1 MVIKGVKQIPM
12 IDKFLLAY
20 RSIRERRT
28 RSILTVLGIAVG
40 IAAIVSLMSVG
51 YGMEEAITGELTG
64 MADMISVMPGKI
76 TGHAYVELG
85 SFTDR
90 DVKDVQRIGGIKDIT
105 AMTYDAAEVEYRNKR
120 APIFVLGGDTKELG
134 GFYVE
139 PVGIKEGRWLREN
152 DFKGC
157 VIGDRVAN
165 DFFDE
170 VIHVNDKL
178 IINGEKFVV
187 VGIFEKGSTLYAA
200 DVDPHIFLTLRASQ
214 EVLQTDEIKY
224 IMVRV
229 YDIDEAEGIAEEIKE
244 AINDNHG
251 LDDFAM
257 AMTMGSA
264 IEQIGTV
271 FDIIRGL
278 LVGIAAIAL
287 VVASI
292 GIMNTML
299 MSVMERTHEIG
310 VMKAIGAKSSDV
322 LSLFLLESSMVS
334 LVGGVVGCVLGV
346 VAAKV
351 ISLGAGTAMGI
362 EFSAVVKPE
371 VLLGGMAVAM
381 VVGVLSGFYPARKAS
396 RMSPVEA
403 VRYE

>member
-1 MVIKGVKQIPM
+1 MR
-12 IDKFLLAY
+12 DKFLLAY
-20 RSIRERRT
+20 RSIKERRT

-40 IAAIVSLMSVG
+40 IAAIVALMSVG

-64 MADMISVMPGKI
+64 MADMISVVPGKI
-76 TGHAYVELG
+76 TGATYMEMG

-90 DVKDVQRIGGIKDIT
+90 DVKDVKRISGIKAT
-105 AMTYDAAEVEYRNKR
+105 STMTYDAAEVEYRNER
-120 APIFVLGGDTKELG
+120 VPIFFICGDTKELG
-134 GFYVE
+134 SFYVE
-139 PVGIKEGRWLREN
+139 PVGLKEGRWLREN
-152 DFKGC
+152 DYKAC

-165 DFFDE
+165 DYFDE

-178 IINGEKFVV
+178 IINGEKFIV
-187 VGIFEKGSTLYAA
+187 VGVFEKASTLYSS
-200 DVDPHIFLTLRASQ
+200 DVDPYIFLTLRAAK
-214 EVLQTDEIKY
+214 EALQTDEINY

-229 YDIDEAEGIAEEIKE
+229 YDIDEAEEIAEEIKE

-251 LDDFAM
+251 LDDFAT
-257 AMTMGSA
+257 AMTMSSA
-264 IEQIGTV
+264 IEMMGNV
-271 FDIIRGL
+271 FNIIRGV

-334 LVGGVVGCVLGV
+334 LVGGVVGCVLGA

-351 ISLGAGTAMGI
+351 ISLGAGTALGI
-362 EFSAVVKPE
+362 EFGAVVKPE
-371 VLLGGMAVAM
+371 VLVGGMAVAM
-381 VVGVLSGFYPARKAS
+381 LVGVLSGFYPARKAS

>member
-1 MVIKGVKQIPM
+1 M
-12 IDKFLLAY
+12 IDAFLLAY
-20 RSIRERRT
+20 RSIWERRI

-64 MADMISVMPGKI
+64 MADMILVLPGKI
-76 TGHAYVELG
+76 TGTSYVELG

-90 DVKDVQRIGGIKDIT
+90 DVKDVQRIAGIKDVT
-105 AMTYDAAEVEYRNKR
+105 AMTFDAAEVEYRNER
-120 APIFVLGGDTKELG
+120 IPIFIIGGDTKELE

-152 DFKGC
+152 DYKAC
-157 VIGDRVAN
+157 VIGHRVAN
-165 DFFDE
+165 DFFDKA
-170 VIHVNDKL
+170 VHVNDKL
-178 IINGEKFVV
+178 IINGEKFIV
-187 VGIFEKGSTLYAA
+187 VGVFEEASTLYAA

-214 EVLQTDEIKY
+214 EVLQTDEVNY

-229 YDIDEAEGIAEEIKE
+229 YEIDEAEGIAEEIEE

-251 LDDFAM
+251 VDDFAM
-257 AMTMGSA
+257 AMTMGSM
-264 IEQIGTV
+264 IEQIGDV
-271 FDIIRGL
+271 FNIIRGV

-299 MSVMERTHEIG
+299 MAVMERTHEIG
-310 VMKAIGAKSSDV
+310 VMKAIGAKNSDL

-334 LVGGVVGCVLGV
+334 LVGGVVGCVLGA

-351 ISLGAGTAMGI
+351 ISLGTGAALGI
-362 EFSAVVKPE
+362 EFGAVIKPV
-371 VLLGGMAVAM
+371 VLVGGIVVAM
-381 VVGVLSGFYPARKAS
+381 LVGILSGFYPARKAS

>member
-1 MVIKGVKQIPM
+1 MR
-12 IDKFLLAY
+12 DKILLAY

-40 IAAIVSLMSVG
+40 IAAIVALMSVG

-64 MADMISVMPGKI
+64 MADMISVVPGKI
-76 TGHAYVELG
+76 TGATYVELG

-90 DVKDVQRIGGIKDIT
+90 DVKDVQRVGGIKDIT

-139 PVGIKEGRWLREN
+139 PVGLKEGRWLREN

-178 IINGEKFVV
+178 IINDGKFIV
-187 VGIFEKGSTLYAA
+187 VGIFEKASTMYAS
-200 DVDPHIFLTLRASQ
+200 DVDPHIFLTLHASK
-214 EVLQTDEIKY
+214 EALQTNEIKY

-229 YDIDEAEGIAEEIKE
+229 YNIDEAEEIAEEIE
-244 AINDNHG
+244 ERINDNHG

-257 AMTMGSA
+257 AMAMGSM

-271 FDIIRGL
+271 FNIIRGL

-346 VAAKV
+346 IVAKV
-351 ISLGAGTAMGI
+351 MSFAAGTAMGI

>member
-1 MVIKGVKQIPM
+1 MH
-12 IDKFLLAY
+12 DKVRMAY

-28 RSILTVLGIAVG
+28 RSILTILGIAVG
-40 IAAIVSLMSVG
+40 IAAIVSLVSVG
-51 YGMEEAITGELTG
+51 FGMEEAITGELTTF
-64 MADMISVMPGKI
+64 ADLITVMPGKI
-76 TGHAYVELG
+76 VGTTYVEQG

-90 DVKDVQRIGGIKDIT
+90 DLKALQRIPGVKDIT
-105 AMTYDAAEVEYRNKR
+105 ALTYGAAEVEFRNKR
-120 APIFVLGGDTKELG
+120 RPVFIFGGDTKELG
-134 GFYVE
+134 NFYLD
-139 PVGIKEGRWLREN
+139 PVGLKEGRWLREN
-152 DFKGC
+152 DYKAC

-165 DFFDE
+165 DFFDKP
-170 VIHVNDKL
+170 VGVNDKL

-187 VGIFEKGSTLYAA
+187 VGVFNKASTLYAA
-200 DVDPHIFLTLRASQ
+200 DVDPHIFLNLRAAKAALRSDD
-214 EVLQTDEIKY
+214 VKY

-229 YDIDEAEGIAEEIKE
+229 YNIDDAEEIAQKVE
-244 AINDNHG
+244 KTINDNHG
-251 LDDFAM
+251 LEDFAT

-264 IEQIGTV
+264 LEQIGSV
-271 FDIIRGL
+271 FSILRGV

-322 LSLFLLESSMVS
+322 LTLFLMESSIVS
-334 LVGGVVGCVLGV
+334 IVGGVVGCVLGV
-346 VAAKV
+346 LLARI
-351 ISLGAGTAMGI
+351 ISLVASSALGI
-362 EFSAVVKPE
+362 EFAAGVKVA
-371 VLLGGMAVAM
+371 VLLAGMAVAIS
-381 VVGVLSGFYPARKAS
+381 VGVLSGYYPARKAS

>member
-1 MVIKGVKQIPM
+1 MR
-12 IDKFLLAY
+12 DKILLAY

-40 IAAIVSLMSVG
+40 IAAIVSLVSVG
-51 YGMEEAITGELTG
+51 YGMEEAITGELTTF
-64 MADMISVMPGKI
+64 ADFISVVPGKI
-76 TGHAYVELG
+76 TGTTYVETG

-90 DVKDVQRIGGIKDIT
+90 DLNDLQRIGGIKSIT

-120 APIFVLGGDTKELG
+120 VPIFILGGDTKELG
-134 GFYVE
+134 SFYVE
-139 PVGIKEGRWLREN
+139 PVGLKEGRWLREN
-152 DFKGC
+152 DYKGC

-165 DFFDE
+165 EFFDE
-170 VIHVNDKL
+170 TVHVNDKL
-178 IINGEKFVV
+178 VINGEKFIVIGV
-187 VGIFEKGSTLYAA
+187 FEKASTLYSA
-200 DVDPHIFLTLRASQ
+200 DVDPHIFLTLHAAKDALQSD
-214 EVLQTDEIKY
+214 EVKY

-229 YDIDEAEGIAEEIKE
+229 YDIDEAEAIAEEIQDTL
-244 AINDNHG
+244 NDNHG
-251 LDDFAM
+251 VEDFAT
-257 AMTMGSA
+257 AVTMGSA

-271 FDIIRGL
+271 FNIVRGVL
-278 LVGIAAIAL
+278 IGIAAIAL

-334 LVGGVVGCVLGV
+334 LVGGVVGCVIGV
-346 VAAKV
+346 ILARI
-351 ISLGAGTAMGI
+351 ISLGASSALGI
-362 EFSAVVKPE
+362 EFGATVKPL
-371 VLLGGMAVAM
+371 VLFGGVAVAM

>member
-1 MVIKGVKQIPM
+1 MR
-12 IDKFLLAY
+12 DKFLLAF
-20 RSIRERRT
+20 RSIRERKA

-64 MADMISVMPGKI
+64 MADMISVMPGEI
-76 TGHAYVELG
+76 RAHSYVEKG

-90 DVKDVQRIGGIKDIT
+90 DVSDLQRIGGIKDIST
-105 AMTYDAAEVEYRNKR
+105 MTYDAAEVEYRNKR
-120 APIFVLGGDTKELG
+120 APIFVIGRDTKELES
-134 GFYVE
+134 FYVV
-139 PVGIKEGRWLREN
+139 PVGLKEGRWLREN
-152 DFKGC
+152 DYKAC

-178 IINGEKFVV
+178 VINGDKFIV
-187 VGIFEKGSTLYAA
+187 VGVFEKGDMLYSN
-200 DVDPHIFLTLRASQ
+200 DVDPHIFLTLRAAK

-224 IMVRV
+224 IIVRV
-229 YDIDEAEGIAEEIKE
+229 YEIDEAEGIAEEIE
-244 AINDNHG
+244 EVINDNHG

-257 AMTMGSA
+257 AMTMGSM
-264 IEQIGTV
+264 IEMMGDI
-271 FDIIRGL
+271 FNIIRGV

-287 VVASI
+287 IVASI

-334 LVGGVVGCVLGV
+334 LVGGVAGCVVGV
-346 VAAKV
+346 IVAKV
-351 ISLGAGTAMGI
+351 LSFLGSTASGLEI
-362 EFSAVVKPE
+362 AAIVKPE
-371 VLLGGMAVAM
+371 VLLAGIAVA
-381 VVGVLSGFYPARKAS
+381 VIVGVLSGFYPARKAS
-396 RMSPVEA
+396 KMSPVEA
-403 VRYE
+403 VRYG

>member
-1 MVIKGVKQIPM
+1 MR
-12 IDKFLLAY
+12 DKILLAY

-40 IAAIVSLMSVG
+40 IAAIVSLVSVG
-51 YGMEEAITGELTG
+51 YGMEEAITGELTTF
-64 MADMISVMPGKI
+64 ADFISVVPGKI
-76 TGHAYVELG
+76 TGTTYVETG

-90 DVKDVQRIGGIKDIT
+90 DLNDLQRIGGIKSIT

-120 APIFVLGGDTKELG
+120 VPIFILGGDTKELG
-134 GFYVE
+134 SFYVE
-139 PVGIKEGRWLREN
+139 PVGLKEGRWLREN
-152 DFKGC
+152 DYKGC

-165 DFFDE
+165 EFFDE
-170 VIHVNDKL
+170 TVHVNDKL
-178 IINGEKFVV
+178 VINGEKFIVIGV
-187 VGIFEKGSTLYAA
+187 FEKASTLYSA
-200 DVDPHIFLTLRASQ
+200 DVDPHIFLTLHAAKDALQSD
-214 EVLQTDEIKY
+214 EVKY

-229 YDIDEAEGIAEEIKE
+229 YDIDEAEAIAEEIQDTL
-244 AINDNHG
+244 NDNHG
-251 LDDFAM
+251 VEDFAT
-257 AMTMGSA
+257 AVTMGSA

-271 FDIIRGL
+271 FNIVRGVL
-278 LVGIAAIAL
+278 IGIAAIAL

-334 LVGGVVGCVLGV
+334 LVGGVVGCVIGV
-346 VAAKV
+346 ILARI
-351 ISLGAGTAMGI
+351 ISLIAGSALGI
-362 EFSAVVKPE
+362 EFGATVKPL
-371 VLLGGMAVAM
+371 VLFGGITVAM

>member
-1 MVIKGVKQIPM
+1 M
-12 IDKFLLAY
+12 AY

-28 RSILTVLGIAVG
+28 RSILTILGIAVG
-40 IAAIVSLMSVG
+40 IAAIVSLVSVG
-51 YGMEEAITGELTG
+51 FGMEEAITGELTTF
-64 MADMISVMPGKI
+64 ADLITVMPGKI
-76 TGHAYVELG
+76 VGTTYVEQG

-90 DVKDVQRIGGIKDIT
+90 DLKALQRIPGVKDIT
-105 AMTYDAAEVEYRNKR
+105 ALTYGAAEVEFRNKR
-120 APIFVLGGDTKELG
+120 RPVFIFGGDTKELG
-134 GFYVE
+134 NFYLD
-139 PVGIKEGRWLREN
+139 PVGLKEGRWLREN
-152 DFKGC
+152 DYKAC

-165 DFFDE
+165 DFFDKP
-170 VIHVNDKL
+170 VGVNDKL

-187 VGIFEKGSTLYAA
+187 VGVFNKASTLYAA
-200 DVDPHIFLTLRASQ
+200 DVDPHIFLNLRAAKAALRSDD
-214 EVLQTDEIKY
+214 VKY

-229 YDIDEAEGIAEEIKE
+229 YNIDDAEEIAQKVE
-244 AINDNHG
+244 KTINDNHG
-251 LDDFAM
+251 LEDFAT

-264 IEQIGTV
+264 LEQIGSV
-271 FDIIRGL
+271 FSILRGV

-322 LSLFLLESSMVS
+322 LTLFLMESSIVS
-334 LVGGVVGCVLGV
+334 IVGGVVGCVLGV
-346 VAAKV
+346 LLARI
-351 ISLGAGTAMGI
+351 ISLVASSALGI
-362 EFSAVVKPE
+362 EFAAGVKVA
-371 VLLGGMAVAM
+371 VLLAGMAVAIS
-381 VVGVLSGFYPARKAS
+381 VGVLSGYYPARKAS

>member
-1 MVIKGVKQIPM
+1 M

-20 RSIRERRT
+20 RSIREKRT

-51 YGMEEAITGELTG
+51 YGMEEAITGELMG

-76 TGHAYVELG
+76 TGHTYVELG

-90 DVKDVQRIGGIKDIT
+90 DVKDVQRISGIKDIT
-105 AMTYDAAEVEYRNKR
+105 AMTYDAAEVKYRNKR
-120 APIFVLGGDTKELG
+120 APVFIIGGDTKELG
-134 GFYVE
+134 SFYVE

-157 VIGDRVAN
+157 VIGHRVAN
-165 DFFDE
+165 DFFDDI
-170 VIHVNDKL
+170 IHVNDKL
-178 IINGEKFVV
+178 IINGDKFIV
-187 VGIFEKGSTLYAA
+187 VGVFEKASTLYAS
-200 DVDPHIFLTLRASQ
+200 DVDPFIFLTLHASK
-214 EVLQTDEIKY
+214 EALQTDEVKY

-229 YDIDEAEGIAEEIKE
+229 YDIDEAEEIAEEIKE
-244 AINDNHG
+244 VINDNHG
-251 LDDFAM
+251 LDDFAI
-257 AMTMGSA
+257 AMTMGSM

-271 FDIIRGL
+271 FNIIRGV

-322 LSLFLLESSMVS
+322 LSLFLIESSMVS
-334 LVGGVVGCVLGV
+334 LVGGVVGCVLGA

-351 ISLGAGTAMGI
+351 ISLSAGTALGI
-362 EFSAVVKPE
+362 EFGAVVKPE

>member
-1 MVIKGVKQIPM
+1 M
-12 IDKFLLAY
+12 AY
-20 RSIRERRT
+20 RSIRERRA

-51 YGMEEAITGELTG
+51 YGMEEAITGELTK
-64 MADMISVMPGKI
+64 MADMISVMPGEI
-76 TGHAYVELG
+76 SGHGYVEKG
-85 SFTDR
+85 GFTDR
-90 DVKDVQRIGGIKDIT
+90 DVNDLQRIGGIKDIS
-105 AMTYDAAEVEYRNKR
+105 AMVYGAAEVEYRNER
-120 APIFVLGGDTKELG
+120 TPIFVLGGDTKELG

-139 PVGIKEGRWLREN
+139 PVGLKEGRWLREN
-152 DFKGC
+152 DYKGC

-170 VIHVNDKL
+170 VVHVNDKL
-178 IINGEKFVV
+178 IINGDKFIV
-187 VGIFEKGSTLYAA
+187 VGVFEKASTLYAA
-200 DVDPHIFLTLRASQ
+200 DVDPHIFLTLRISQ

-229 YDIDEAEGIAEEIKE
+229 YDIDEAEEIAEEIE
-244 AINDNHG
+244 ETINDNHG
-251 LDDFAM
+251 LDDFAN

-264 IEQIGTV
+264 LEQIGTV
-271 FDIIRGL
+271 FNIIRGV

-334 LVGGVVGCVLGV
+334 FVGGVTGCSLGV
-346 VAAKV
+346 VVAKV
-351 ISLGAGTAMGI
+351 MSFGAGTAFGI
-362 EFSAVVKPE
+362 EMTAVVKPG
-371 VLLGGMAVAM
+371 VLFGGIAVAM
-381 VVGVLSGFYPARKAS
+381 IVGVLSGFYPARKAS
-396 RMSPVEA
+396 KMSPVEA
-403 VRYE
+403 VRYG

>member
-1 MVIKGVKQIPM
+1 M
-12 IDKFLLAY
+12 AY
-20 RSIRERRT
+20 RSIRERRA

-51 YGMEEAITGELTG
+51 YGMEEAITGELTK
-64 MADMISVMPGKI
+64 MADMISVMPGEI
-76 TGHAYVELG
+76 SGHGYVEKG

-90 DVKDVQRIGGIKDIT
+90 DVNDLQRIGGIKDVS
-105 AMTYDAAEVEYRNKR
+105 AMTYDAAEVEYRNER
-120 APIFVLGGDTKELG
+120 TPIFVLGGDTKELG
-134 GFYVE
+134 SFYVE
-139 PVGIKEGRWLREN
+139 PVGLKEGRWLREN
-152 DFKGC
+152 DYKGC

-178 IINGEKFVV
+178 VINGEKFIV
-187 VGIFEKGSTLYAA
+187 VGIFEKASTLYAA
-200 DVDPHIFLTLRASQ
+200 DVDPHIFLTLRTSQ

-224 IMVRV
+224 IMVKV
-229 YDIDEAEGIAEEIKE
+229 YDIDEAEAIAEEIEE

-251 LDDFAM
+251 LDDFTN

-264 IEQIGTV
+264 LEQIGTV
-271 FDIIRGL
+271 FNIIRGV

-310 VMKAIGAKSSDV
+310 VMKAIGAKSRDV
-322 LSLFLLESSMVS
+322 LSLFLLESSLVS
-334 LVGGVVGCVLGV
+334 LVGGVTGCSLGV
-346 VAAKV
+346 IVAKV
-351 ISLGAGTAMGI
+351 MSLGAGTAMGI
-362 EFSAVVKPE
+362 EMTAVVKPV
-371 VLLGGMAVAM
+371 VLFGGIAVAM
-381 VVGVLSGFYPARKAS
+381 IVGVLSGFYPARKAS
-396 RMSPVEA
+396 KMSPVEA

>member
-1 MVIKGVKQIPM
+1 MR
-12 IDKFLLAY
+12 DKFLLAF
-20 RSIRERRT
+20 RSIRERRA

-64 MADMISVMPGKI
+64 MADMISVIPGKI
-76 TGHAYVELG
+76 TGVTYVETG

-90 DVKDVQRIGGIKDIT
+90 DINDLQRVGGIKGIT
-105 AMTYDAAEVEYRNKR
+105 AMTYDAAEVEFRNKR
-120 APIFVLGGDTKELG
+120 VPIFILGGDTKELG

-152 DFKGC
+152 DYKGC

-170 VIHVNDKL
+170 VVHVNDKL
-178 IINGEKFVV
+178 IINGEKFIV
-187 VGIFEKGSTLYAA
+187 VGVFEKASTLYSA
-200 DVDPHIFLTLRASQ
+200 DVDPHIFLTLHAAKDA
-214 EVLQTDEIKY
+214 LQTDEVKY

-229 YDIDEAEGIAEEIKE
+229 YNIEEAEEIAEEIQE
-244 AINDNHG
+244 VINDNHG
-251 LDDFAM
+251 LEDFAT

-264 IEQIGTV
+264 LEQIGTV
-271 FDIIRGL
+271 FNIVRGVL
-278 LVGIAAIAL
+278 IGIAAIAL

-310 VMKAIGAKSSDV
+310 VMKAIGAKSRDV

-334 LVGGVVGCVLGV
+334 LVGGVVGCVVGV
-346 VAAKV
+346 IVAKV
-351 ISLGAGTAMGI
+351 ISISASTVLGIA
-362 EFSAVVKPE
+362 FSAVVKNE
-371 VLLGGMAVAM
+371 VLLGGIAVAM

-396 RMSPVEA
+396 KMSPVEA

>member
-1 MVIKGVKQIPM
+1 MR
-12 IDKFLLAY
+12 DKILLAY

-40 IAAIVSLMSVG
+40 IAAIVSLVSVG
-51 YGMEEAITGELTG
+51 YSMEEAITGELTTF
-64 MADMISVMPGKI
+64 ADFISVVPGKI
-76 TGHAYVELG
+76 TGTTYVETG

-90 DVKDVQRIGGIKDIT
+90 DINDLQRIGGIKSIT
-105 AMTYDAAEVEYRNKR
+105 AMTYDAAEIEYRNKR
-120 APIFVLGGDTKELG
+120 VPIFILGGDTKELG
-134 GFYVE
+134 SFYVE

-152 DFKGC
+152 DYKAC

-165 DFFDE
+165 EFFDE
-170 VIHVNDKL
+170 VVHINDKL
-178 IINGEKFVV
+178 IINGEKFIVIGV
-187 VGIFEKGSTLYAA
+187 FEKASTLYSA
-200 DVDPHIFLTLRASQ
+200 DVDPHIFLTLRAAKDA
-214 EVLQTDEIKY
+214 LQSDELKY

-229 YDIDEAEGIAEEIKE
+229 YDIDEAEAIAEDIQDT
-244 AINDNHG
+244 INDNHG
-251 LDDFAM
+251 VEDFAT
-257 AMTMGSA
+257 AVTMGSA

-271 FDIIRGL
+271 FNIVRGVL
-278 LVGIAAIAL
+278 IGIAAIAL

-322 LSLFLLESSMVS
+322 LFLFLVESGMVS
-334 LVGGVVGCVLGV
+334 LVGGVVGCVIGV
-346 VAAKV
+346 ILARI
-351 ISLGAGTAMGI
+351 ISLIAGSALGI
-362 EFSAVVKPE
+362 EFGATVKPM
-371 VLLGGMAVAM
+371 VLFGGIAVAM

>member
-1 MVIKGVKQIPM
+1 MR
-12 IDKFLLAY
+12 DKFLLAY

-40 IAAIVSLMSVG
+40 IAAIVALMSVG
-51 YGMEEAITGELTG
+51 YGMEEAITGELTTF
-64 MADMISVMPGKI
+64 ADLISVVPGKI
-76 TGHAYVELG
+76 SGATYVEQG
-85 SFTDR
+85 SFTER
-90 DVKDVQRIGGIKDIT
+90 DVKDLQRIGGIKDIT
-105 AMTYDAAEVEYRNKR
+105 AMTYDAAEVEYRNER
-120 APIFVLGGDTKELG
+120 SPIFILGGDTKELG
-134 GFYVE
+134 SFYVE
-139 PVGIKEGRWLREN
+139 PVGLKEGRWLREN
-152 DFKGC
+152 DYKAC

-165 DFFDE
+165 EFFDE
-170 VIHVNDKL
+170 KIHMNDKL
-178 IINGEKFVV
+178 VINGEKFIVIGV
-187 VGIFEKGSTLYAA
+187 FEKASTLYAA

-214 EVLQTDEIKY
+214 EVLQTDEVKY
-224 IMVRV
+224 LMVRV
-229 YDIDEAEGIAEEIKE
+229 YNIDEAEAIAEEIE
-244 AINDNHG
+244 EVINDNHG
-251 LDDFAM
+251 LDDFAS
-257 AMTMGSA
+257 AITMGSA

-271 FDIIRGL
+271 FTIIRGV
-278 LVGIAAIAL
+278 LVGIGAIAL

-334 LVGGVVGCVLGV
+334 LLGGVVGCGFGV
-346 VAAKV
+346 IVAKV
-351 ISLGAGTAMGI
+351 ISLGASTALGI
-362 EFSAVVKPE
+362 EMTAVVKPA
-371 VLLGGMAVAM
+371 VLFGGIAVAM

>member
-1 MVIKGVKQIPM
+1 MR
-12 IDKFLLAY
+12 DKFLLAF
-20 RSIRERRT
+20 RSIRERKA

-64 MADMISVMPGKI
+64 MADMISVMPGEIRGAHSYIEK
-76 TGHAYVELG
+76 G

-90 DVKDVQRIGGIKDIT
+90 DVSDLQRIGGIKDIST
-105 AMTYDAAEVEYRNKR
+105 MTYDAAEVEYRNKR
-120 APIFVLGGDTKELG
+120 APIFVIGGDTKELE

-139 PVGIKEGRWLREN
+139 PVGLKEGRWLREN
-152 DFKGC
+152 DYKGC

-178 IINGEKFVV
+178 VINGEKFVV
-187 VGIFEKGSTLYAA
+187 VGIFEKGDMLYSN
-200 DVDPHIFLTLRASQ
+200 DVDRNIFLTLRAAK

-224 IMVRV
+224 IIVRV
-229 YDIDEAEGIAEEIKE
+229 YEIDEAEGIAEEIE
-244 AINDNHG
+244 ERINDNHG

-257 AMTMGSA
+257 AMTMGSM
-264 IEQIGTV
+264 IEMMGDI
-271 FDIIRGL
+271 FNIIRGVL
-278 LVGIAAIAL
+278 AGIAAIAL

-334 LVGGVVGCVLGV
+334 LVGGVAGCGLGWV
-346 VAAKV
+346 VAKV
-351 ISLGAGTAMGI
+351 LSFLASTASGLEI
-362 EFSAVVKPE
+362 AAIVKPE
-371 VLLGGMAVAM
+371 VLLGGIAVALI
-381 VVGVLSGFYPARKAS
+381 VGVLSGFYPARKAS
-396 RMSPVEA
+396 KMSPVEA
-403 VRYE
+403 VRYG

>member
-1 MVIKGVKQIPM
+1 MW
-12 IDKFLLAY
+12 DKFLLAY

-28 RSILTVLGIAVG
+28 RSILTVLGIAIG
-40 IAAIVSLMSVG
+40 IAAIVSLVSVG
-51 YGMEEAITGELTG
+51 YGLEEAITGELTG
-64 MADMISVMPGKI
+64 FADLISVVPGKI
-76 TGHAYVELG
+76 TGATYVETG

-90 DVKDVQRIGGIKDIT
+90 DINDLQRIGGIKDIT

-120 APIFVLGGDTKELG
+120 VPIFILGGDTKELES
-134 GFYVE
+134 FYVE
-139 PVGIKEGRWLREN
+139 PVGLKEGRWLREN
-152 DFKGC
+152 DYKAC
-157 VIGDRVAN
+157 VIGGRVAN

-170 VIHVNDKL
+170 TVHVNDKL
-178 IINGEKFVV
+178 IINGEKFIVIGV
-187 VGIFEKGSTLYAA
+187 FEKASTLYAS
-200 DVDPHIFLTLRASQ
+200 DVDPHIFLSLRAAKD
-214 EVLQTDEIKY
+214 VLQTDEVKY

-229 YDIDEAEGIAEEIKE
+229 YDIDEAEAIAEEVQE
-244 AINDNHG
+244 TINDNHG
-251 LDDFAM
+251 VDDFAT
-257 AMTMGSA
+257 ALTMGSA
-264 IEQIGTV
+264 LEQIGTV
-271 FDIIRGL
+271 FDIVRGV

-334 LVGGVVGCVLGV
+334 LVGGLVGCGSGV
-346 VAAKV
+346 IVAKV
-351 ISLGAGTAMGI
+351 ISIAASSALGI
-362 EFSAVVKPE
+362 EMIAVVKPA

-396 RMSPVEA
+396 QMSPVEA